1 MNKTAALFVVF
12 VLALL
17 PALCQAKEEA
27 DRAAGAPSEPE
38 IALSIGGNGGVYF
51 LAEAGELVVELQ
63 KRDRNRRG
71 RQTELRAILVG
82 PDRQVLQDVTIP
94 DDGKPRGSGFG
105 PAQRVRLS
113 TKVQRKGVY
122 ALNVTTSQDRYG
134 EEMVWGFH
142 TNCPRYLI
150 ETSRGHKDERH
161 QEPIVLAGSDRP
173 ADVCFLPRKGP
184 LAMQI
189 TNLPGSVEKLGVE
202 KLGVEKLGVEK
213 LTVFDG
219 DGKLLATLP
228 VQAGQASHTFDADV
242 PRHAIPWR
250 LHLPVGQATVHIDG
264 VTRWDTSDLYPNL
277 SLWTLEPASYF
288 PFSAYRWLLTPYS
301 RKAYG
306 QPGEQSEVTF
316 YVHNNSGE
324 EKTIRL
330 ELEFP
335 DGPWPVELS
344 QQRVALG
351 SKGSREVTVR
361 YTVPAEGVT
370 RVCHLRATPT
380 EDPEFSTYSTLTVL
394 AGVAPAAGLLSMPLV
409 LKPYQHENEQF
420 GYLPDYPV
428 ESQVYFDPENRPFVR
443 TSTGIAT
450 RRGGRWAAIEF
461 RKAVTRP
468 DGSPDGRSFSV
479 SSSKIAFDRQG
490 GVYVLARSGRQD
502 VLLHSTD
509 GGSTLVA
516 YPIAGREDLSRA
528 VDIEQFSGHNVPD
541 GPPPIV
547 RFTRTASDPQRI
559 WRRIHDLE
567 LLLPEKTDAGLSLGE
582 PILVSKQCIGL
593 AAHSGIPSSVVSRG
607 GKVHVAWAEATD
619 PEADVPG
626 VPTYVATYDRKTC
639 TLGKPAL
646 VGYGPPPNDIHN
658 SPSITIDSQG
668 YLHVLAGTHG
678 RPFPYARSL
687 KPNDAHAG
695 WSEPAAVGEG
705 LRQTYIG
712 LVCGPDDTLHAV
724 FRLWRSGTAFLAAG
738 GTEPFPAS
746 HHGTLAYQRKR
757 PGQPWEAPRVLI
769 SPPFSEY
776 SVYYHRL
783 TIDRRGRLFL
793 SYDYWS
799 TYWFYRNDHRGRR
812 RALLTSPDGGETWKL
827 AENRDM

>member
-1 MNKTAALFVVF
+1 VAPARIMKQTT
-12 VLALL
+12 ALL
-17 PALCQAKEEA
+17 AVFLLPFLLALCQAGEQTNEA
-27 DRAAGAPSEPE
+27 DGATSEPR
-38 IALSIGGNGGVYF
+38 IDLLIGGNGGVYF
-51 LAEAGELVVELQ
+51 LAEAGELVVDVQ

-71 RQTELRAILVG
+71 IQTELRAILVG
-82 PDRQVLQDVTIP
+82 PDRQVLQDVTIC
-94 DDGKPRGSGFG
+94 DDGKPRGSGLG

-113 TKVQRKGVY
+113 TRVERKGVY

-134 EEMVWGFH
+134 EEIVWGFSG
-142 TNCPRYLI
+142 NCPRYLI
-150 ETSRGHKDERH
+150 ETSRGHRDERH
-161 QEPIVLAGSDRP
+161 QEPIVLAQSDRP
-173 ADVCFLPRKGP
+173 ADVCFWPRTGP
-184 LAMQI
+184 LAMEI
-189 TNLPGSVEKLGVE
+189 ADLPD
-202 KLGVEKLGVEK
+202 GVEK

-219 DGKLLATLP
+219 NGKLLATLP
-228 VQAGQASHTFDADV
+228 VLAGQASHTFEADGH
-242 PRHAIPWR
+242 RHAVPWR
-250 LHLPVGQATVHIDG
+250 LHLPAGQATVHIDA

-277 SLWTLEPASYF
+277 SLWTLEPAAYF
-288 PFSAYRWLLTPYS
+288 PYAAYRWLLTPHS

-306 QPGEQSEVTF
+306 EPGEQSEVTF
-316 YVHNNSGE
+316 CVHNNSGE

-330 ELEFP
+330 ELELP

-344 QQRVALG
+344 HQCAVLE
-351 SKGSREVTVR
+351 SKESREVTVR

-370 RVCHLRATPT
+370 QVCHLRATPA

-394 AGVAPAAGLLSMPLV
+394 AGVAPAARPLAMPLV
-409 LKPYQHENEQF
+409 LKPYLHENELF

-428 ESQVYFDPENRPFVR
+428 ESQVYFDPENHPFVR

-450 RRGGRWAAIEF
+450 QRDGHWAAIDF
-461 RKAVTRP
+461 RYAVARP
-468 DGSPDGRSFSV
+468 DGAAHGRAFDV

-490 GVYVLARSGRQD
+490 DVYVLARSGRHD
-502 VLLHSTD
+502 SLLHSTD
-509 GGSTLVA
+509 GGSTFVA
-516 YPIAGREDLSRA
+516 YPIAGRAGLSRA
-528 VDIEQFSGHNVPD
+528 LDIEQFSGHNVPD
-541 GPPPIV
+541 GPPPII
-547 RFTRTASDPQRI
+547 RFTRTSSDPQRI
-559 WRRIHDLE
+559 WRRIHDIE
-567 LLLPEKTDAGLSLGE
+567 LLLPEKTDTGLSLGE

-593 AAHSGIPSSVVSRG
+593 AAHSGIPASVVSRG
-607 GKVHVAWAEATD
+607 GKVHVTWAEATD
-619 PEADVPG
+619 PETDVPG
-626 VPTYVATYDRKTC
+626 VPTYVATYDRKTS

-646 VGYGPPPNDIHN
+646 VGYGPPPNDVHN
-658 SPSITIDSQG
+658 SPSITIDSHG

-695 WSEPAAVGEG
+695 WTEPAPVGEG

-724 FRLWRSGTAFLAAG
+724 FRLWRSGV
-738 GTEPFPAS
+738 EPFPAS

-799 TYWFYRNDHRGRR
+799 TYWFYRNDSRR
-812 RALLTSPDGGETWKL
+812 RQRALLTSADGGETWKL
-827 AENRDM
+827 AEDRDM

>member
-1 MNKTAALFVVF
+1 M
-12 VLALL
+12 
-17 PALCQAKEEA
+17 E
-27 DRAAGAPSEPE
+27 
-38 IALSIGGNGGVYF
+38 
-51 LAEAGELVVELQ
+51 
-63 KRDRNRRG
+63 
-71 RQTELRAILVG
+71 
-82 PDRQVLQDVTIP
+82 
-94 DDGKPRGSGFG
+94 
-105 PAQRVRLS
+105 
-113 TKVQRKGVY
+113 
-122 ALNVTTSQDRYG
+122 
-134 EEMVWGFH
+134 
-142 TNCPRYLI
+142 
-150 ETSRGHKDERH
+150 
-161 QEPIVLAGSDRP
+161 
-173 ADVCFLPRKGP
+173 
-184 LAMQI
+184 I
-189 TNLPGSVEKLGVE
+189 TNLPGSVE

-228 VQAGQASHTFDADV
+228 VRAGQASHTFEADA

-250 LHLPVGQATVHIDG
+250 LHLPVTPTRERGQATVQIDG

-277 SLWTLEPASYF
+277 SLWTPEPASYF
-288 PFSAYRWLLTPYS
+288 PFAAYRWLLTPYS

-316 YVHNNSGE
+316 DVHNNSGE

-344 QQRVALG
+344 HRRVVLG

-370 RVCHLRATPT
+370 QVCHLRATPA
-380 EDPEFSTYSTLTVL
+380 EDPDFSTYSTLTVL
-394 AGVAPAAGLLSMPLV
+394 AGVAPAARPLSMPLV
-409 LKPYQHENEQF
+409 FKPYRHENEQF

-450 RRGGRWAAIEF
+450 RRGGRWAAIEL
-461 RKAVTRP
+461 RNAVTRP
-468 DGSPDGRSFSV
+468 DGSPDGRSFGV
-479 SSSKIAFDRQG
+479 CSSKIAFDRHG
-490 GVYVLARSGRQD
+490 DVYVLARPFGGATGLSHRWDGRQD
-502 VLLHSTD
+502 ALLHSTD

-646 VGYGPPPNDIHN
+646 VGYGPPPNDVHN

-668 YLHVLAGTHG
+668 YLHVLVGTHG

-695 WSEPAAVGEG
+695 WTEPAPMGEG
-705 LRQTYIG
+705 LHRPTSG
-712 LVCGPDDTLHAV
+712 WCAAATTRSTRSSGCGDPAQRSSLPAALSR
-724 FRLWRSGTAFLAAG
+724 FRPATMERSPTSGSGRAG
-738 GTEPFPAS
+738 
-746 HHGTLAYQRKR
+746 
-757 PGQPWEAPRVLI
+757 PGK
-769 SPPFSEY
+769 
-776 SVYYHRL
+776 
-783 TIDRRGRLFL
+783 
-793 SYDYWS
+793 
-799 TYWFYRNDHRGRR
+799 HRGCSSRR
-812 RALLTSPDGGETWKL
+812 LSPSTASITTD
-827 AENRDM
+827 

>member
-1 MNKTAALFVVF
+1 MNKTAASLVVF
-12 VLALL
+12 VLAFLL
-17 PALCQAKEEA
+17 GLCQAKGEA
-27 DRAAGAPSEPE
+27 DTAAAAPGKPE

-71 RQTELRAILVG
+71 GQTELRAILVG

-113 TKVQRKGVY
+113 ANVERKGVY

-134 EEMVWGFH
+134 EEMVWGFR

-173 ADVCFLPRKGP
+173 ADVCFLPRRGP

-189 TNLPGSVEKLGVE
+189 TNLPGGVE
-202 KLGVEKLGVEK
+202 E
-213 LTVFDG
+213 LTVFEG
-219 DGKLLATLP
+219 DGKVLATLP
-228 VQAGQASHTFDADV
+228 VQGGQASHTFETDA
-242 PRHAIPWR
+242 PRDAIPWR
-250 LHLPVGQATVHIDG
+250 LHLPVGQATVQIDG
-264 VTRWDTSDLYPNL
+264 VTRWDTSDPYPNL

-324 EKTIRL
+324 KKTIRL

-344 QQRVALG
+344 HRRVVLR
-351 SKGSREVTVR
+351 SKGSREVTLR
-361 YTVPAEGVT
+361 YKVPAEGVT
-370 RVCHLRATPT
+370 QVCHLRATPM
-380 EDPEFSTYSTLTVL
+380 EDPEFSTYSTLTAE
-394 AGVAPAAGLLSMPLV
+394 AGVAPAARPLSMPLV
-409 LKPYQHENEQF
+409 LKPYRHENEQF

-428 ESQVYFDPENRPFVR
+428 ESQVYFDPENRPFMG
-443 TSTGIAT
+443 TSVGIAR
-450 RRGGRWAAIEF
+450 RRGGRWAAIEL
-461 RKAVTRP
+461 RNAVTRP
-468 DGSPDGRSFSV
+468 DGSPDGRSFGV
-479 SSSKIAFDRQG
+479 GSSKIAFDRRG
-490 GVYVLARSGRQD
+490 EVYVLGRSGRQD
-502 VLLHSTD
+502 ALLHSTD
-509 GGSTLVA
+509 GGSTFAA
-516 YPIAGREDLSRA
+516 YAIAGREDLSRA
-528 VDIEQFSGHNVPD
+528 LDIEQFSGHNVPD

-593 AAHSGIPSSVVSRG
+593 SAHSGIPASVVSRG

-658 SPSITIDSQG
+658 SPSITIDSKG
-668 YLHVLAGTHG
+668 HLHVLVGTHG

-695 WSEPAAVGEG
+695 WTEPAPVGEG

-712 LVCGPDDTLHAV
+712 LVCGGD
-724 FRLWRSGTAFLAAG
+724 
-738 GTEPFPAS
+738 
-746 HHGTLAYQRKR
+746 
-757 PGQPWEAPRVLI
+757 
-769 SPPFSEY
+769 
-776 SVYYHRL
+776 
-783 TIDRRGRLFL
+783 
-793 SYDYWS
+793 
-799 TYWFYRNDHRGRR
+799 
-812 RALLTSPDGGETWKL
+812 
-827 AENRDM
+827 